1 MSLFPSTLT
10 GRILDD
16 GVTEPPVIEL
26 QGISAGQLATVLT
39 AYTPQTEH
47 TAHTAAIGVN
57 AAAIAALQGQV
68 AALPAA
74 PDLTPYALASDL
86 AAAEG
91 SILANASGLVAVNTS
106 LTQGLATK
114 ANQSALDALQVE
126 VDGKSTP
133 ASVDLKLANHP
144 TTAAMNSSIASANN
158 ATLATV
164 AATYAL
170 KSVVD
175 QLALDVAARQTAA
188 EVSQAIATAL
198 LPMASTSDLTA
209 AVALRTT
216 PADVSQ
222 LIATALLPYVQQTA
236 LDAALALQD
245 GRLDA
250 AEALIAALQAA
261 GYQTSGDL
269 ATALLGY
276 VTQGAY
282 DAGQA
287 LQDSRLDAADA
298 AILALQNAGP
308 YATSGDLTSLQVS
321 LQSAIDGLLAEI
333 ATLGGA
339 TNLVNAPAWQGE
351 ITFDLLA
358 GTNQVRNLHAVAPL
372 SIQLAND
379 NWTLSF
385 SVDSYSTAQTDALLL
400 PKASE
405 AWVTTQL
412 GGYYTIQGTDDAI
425 TAALTNHFT
434 RAEAT
439 ANLVAG
445 ITECK
450 DYTDTSLLDYSDT
463 AQMIQAIADA
473 LVPFGTIVQRDAAIA
488 AALAA
493 YYTSAQ
499 TDSAIAA
506 GLATIDLS
514 PYWTIA
520 QVQAAIT
527 AALVPVTLSNG
538 QSWTGGPTFNLL
550 RGSNVLRNLSV
561 AGALTATFQNL
572 DDTILIE
579 SDSYARSET
588 YTQLETGAA
597 ITAALDA
604 LNLSQYRTEA
614 QVLALIAGELV
625 PYWDQS
631 EVSSFVAGELSN
643 YATNSSVSSS
653 ISSALSSYD
662 SSSQVDNKIITALL
676 DFYTRAETDQAIA
689 DAVSGG
695 TDLSA
700 YYTSAQ
706 TDQEIA
712 DAIAGLV
719 GVYVRWT
726 ELQAPII
733 NEINIALL
741 DYDTSAQ
748 VDAKISG
755 AGFLDQTAG
764 DARYFV
770 RAPGAESGQVFNLIQ
785 EQFTPRIVRNLL
797 LEAPLVGDAILGNQ
811 STLRIRSDSW
821 SKAEADA
828 RFLRTNDLGPLD
840 ARYFPV
846 APGAEGS
853 GIYNLIQTQF
863 TPKIIRN
870 LLCQSP
876 LSAQP
881 ILGNGSTLQISCDCW
896 SKGQSDTRYPRIAN
910 FNSLG
915 QRVTDLENSP
925 GVDPTA
931 DLTVNSL
938 TATSF
943 VETPQLQSAAG
954 DLQIQNALVTVRKED
969 GALLASFADG
979 GISLD
984 RDVTVAAA
992 STLNATTAD
1001 FAQLLVGSTAASGT
1015 FNSSSSVTA
1024 NLEVVSN
1031 LRVEAPLV
1039 RCDPAAAEL
1048 TIQGGTN
1055 GVLVDNALRVN
1066 GALAPEASLP
1076 FLTLSGGSSG
1086 VQVLSPLL
1094 EQIAVGASG
1103 ETVGMV
1109 IRNASPT
1116 GAASL
1121 LLDSNNQ
1128 NGVAELVVLS
1138 GGGVQINS
1146 FQQFISFNNTSGLA
1160 NMAIEPNIGGSNDG
1174 EVIFGYGSVNLSDR
1188 ALKENVRAI
1197 PEEELQQT
1205 FDAVEPQL
1213 FDRIDGGKEQ
1223 IGFVAQDVQA
1233 SGKLGA
1239 TMCKTKSLDGRELMA
1254 LDYQKLSVVLWGIVK
1269 KLQRRV
1275 EKLERKKGRKDDSE

>member
-26 QGISAGQLATVLT
+26 QGISAGQLATAPHRLYPANGTHGPHRGHRSQRCSHRGAAGPGGRPAGPSPVRFGGGPRRSRGLHPGQRFRPGGRVL
-39 AYTPQTEH
+39 A
-47 TAHTAAIGVN
+47 G
-57 AAAIAALQGQV
+57 
-68 AALPAA
+68 
-74 PDLTPYALASDL
+74 
-86 AAAEG
+86 
-91 SILANASGLVAVNTS
+91 NTS
-106 LTQGLATK
+106 LTQGLAGK

-126 VDGKSTP
+126 VNGKSTP

-144 TTAAMNSSIASANN
+144 TTAAMNSSITSANN
-158 ATLATV
+158 SALATV

-188 EVSQAIATAL
+188 DVDQRVATAL
-198 LPMASTSDLTA
+198 LPMASTSDLNA

-216 PADVSQ
+216 PTDVSQ
-222 LIATALLPYVQQTA
+222 LIATALLPFVQQTA
-236 LDAALALQD
+236 LDAALALRD

-261 GYQTSGDL
+261 GYQTSGDI

-298 AILALQNAGP
+298 AILAQNAGP

-321 LQSAIDGLLAEI
+321 LRSAIDGLLAEI

-372 SIQLAND
+372 SIQLVND

-450 DYTDTSLLDYSDT
+450 DYTDTSLLGYSDT
-463 AQMIQAIADA
+463 AQMNQAIADA

-572 DDTILIE
+572 DDTILIA

-643 YATNSSVSSS
+643 YATNSS
-653 ISSALSSYD
+653 
-662 SSSQVDNKIITALL
+662 
-676 DFYTRAETDQAIA
+676 
-689 DAVSGG
+689 AVELRQQQPGRQQDHHG
-695 TDLSA
+695 P
-700 YYTSAQ
+700 
-706 TDQEIA
+706 
-712 DAIAGLV
+712 AGLLHAGRNRPGHRRRRV
-719 GVYVRWT
+719 GRHGP
-726 ELQAPII
+726 LGLLHLGPNGPGNSGRHRRAGGRLR
-733 NEINIALL
+733 AL
-741 DYDTSAQ
+741 D
-748 VDAKISG
+748 G
-755 AGFLDQTAG
+755 
-764 DARYFV
+764 
-770 RAPGAESGQVFNLIQ
+770 APGPDHQRDQHSAARLRHLRPSGRQDLRRRLPGPDGGGRPVLRQ
-785 EQFTPRIVRNLL
+785 SSRRRVGADLELGPRAVHAPHREEPAPRGAAGRRRHPGQPVHPAHPERLLVQGRGGQPLPADQRPGTFGREVLPGGPRRRGLRHLQPVHPEDNPEPAVPNSPLRPAHPGQRQHPPDLLRL
-797 LEAPLVGDAILGNQ
+797 LEQRSERRPLPPHRQFQQ
-811 STLRIRSDSW
+811 SGPAGHGPGEQSGRGPRGGPHRQQPHGHELRGH
-821 SKAEADA
+821 AA
-828 RFLRTNDLGPLD
+828 
-840 ARYFPV
+840 
-846 APGAEGS
+846 
-853 GIYNLIQTQF
+853 
-863 TPKIIRN
+863 
-870 LLCQSP
+870 
-876 LSAQP
+876 
-881 ILGNGSTLQISCDCW
+881 
-896 SKGQSDTRYPRIAN
+896 
-910 FNSLG
+910 
-915 QRVTDLENSP
+915 
-925 GVDPTA
+925 
-931 DLTVNSL
+931 
-938 TATSF
+938 
-943 VETPQLQSAAG
+943 AAG
-954 DLQIQNALVTVRKED
+954 DLQIQNALVTVRRED

-1039 RCDPAAAEL
+1039 RCDRRPPSSPSRAA
-1048 TIQGGTN
+1048 
-1055 GVLVDNALRVN
+1055 
-1066 GALAPEASLP
+1066 
-1076 FLTLSGGSSG
+1076 
-1086 VQVLSPLL
+1086 
-1094 EQIAVGASG
+1094 
-1103 ETVGMV
+1103 
-1109 IRNASPT
+1109 PT
-1116 GAASL
+1116 GSWWTTVSA
-1121 LLDSNNQ
+1121 
-1128 NGVAELVVLS
+1128 
-1138 GGGVQINS
+1138 
-1146 FQQFISFNNTSGLA
+1146 
-1160 NMAIEPNIGGSNDG
+1160 
-1174 EVIFGYGSVNLSDR
+1174 
-1188 ALKENVRAI
+1188 
-1197 PEEELQQT
+1197 
-1205 FDAVEPQL
+1205 
-1213 FDRIDGGKEQ
+1213 
-1223 IGFVAQDVQA
+1223 
-1233 SGKLGA
+1233 
-1239 TMCKTKSLDGRELMA
+1239 
-1254 LDYQKLSVVLWGIVK
+1254 
-1269 KLQRRV
+1269 
-1275 EKLERKKGRKDDSE
+1275 